1 MILPESIVISI
12 IGGCV
17 ASIALIARLLY
28 ASKCVK
34 VDCLFC
40 KFERDTQNETSLRNI
55 NI

>member
-1 MILPESIVISI
+1 MIAESVIISI

-17 ASIALIARLLY
+17 AVVALIARLLY

-40 KFERDTQNETSLRNI
+40 KFERDTTNETSLRNI